1 MIQIFFLQSLWLDS
15 TIVENET
22 RVQSFLLSFIL
33 GMPKTQFIHTAG
45 QFCGLRDRADNIL
58 ATAAQEISLPTIKTF
73 VSGNE
78 LWNVNSLAIVTG
90 NMDHWDDRAH
100 LTDAFKQKNTLI
112 AVAGSML
119 LSRNELNSIFRFS
132 CENSLSN
139 GGINALK
146 ELYFYGWGVSRLPY
160 SIFFNLFIL
169 EKSNWAIYW

>member
-1 MIQIFFLQSLWLDS
+1 MRLTGLGCYGKH
-15 TIVENET
+15 IVENET

-33 GMPKTQFIHTAG
+33 GMPKSQFIHTAG

-73 VSGNE
+73 MSGNE

-119 LSRNELNSIFRFS
+119 LSRNELNSIFWFS
-132 CENSLSN
+132 CEKSLSN
-139 GGINALK
+139 GGINASK
-146 ELYFYGWGVSRLPY
+146 VLYFYGWGWGGLSCLSY
-160 SIFFNLFIL
+160 SILFVYL
-169 EKSNWAIYW
+169 F

>member
-1 MIQIFFLQSLWLDS
+1 
-15 TIVENET
+15 
-22 RVQSFLLSFIL
+22 
-33 GMPKTQFIHTAG
+33 MPKSQFIHTAG

-73 VSGNE
+73 MSGNE

-100 LTDAFKQKNTLI
+100 LTDAFKQKNALI

-132 CENSLSN
+132 CEKSLSN
-139 GGINALK
+139 GGINASK
-146 ELYFYGWGVSRLPY
+146 VLYFYGRVGGCLVCLILFY
-160 SIFFNLFIL
+160 FFIYFRKKQFCNLLIEL
-169 EKSNWAIYW
+169 K